1 MSTTIDKKSMHR
13 VVIAGAGPAGVRAAQ
28 TLVAAGI
35 VPVVIDEAPRAGG
48 QIYRQPPADAGFARS
63 KRSLYGMEAGK
74 ADAVHSTMA
83 GLLSKLDYRP
93 DTLVWG
99 CG

>member
-1 MSTTIDKKSMHR
+1 MTPIDKTSMQR
-13 VVIAGAGPAGVRAAQ
+13 VVIVGAGPAGVRAGGTRGA
-28 TLVAAGI
+28 AAGPAGVRAAEAVVAGGV

-63 KRSLYGMEAGK
+63 KRTLYGMEAGK

-83 GLLSKLDYRP
+83 RML
-93 DTLVWG
+93 
-99 CG
+99 